1 MDPVDYLKTLKRRW
15 AVIAATVA
23 VAVLVAGVTF
33 TTIAA
38 VGSSGSTVTS
48 YEASVLLLNAGA
60 SSDTSGLGSLP
71 SEALSTLATVGEVP
85 IRVAERLDFEG
96 SPQALIAG
104 VQVFSVENTGL
115 LQITATSPQ
124 AKRAELVADTVAT
137 ELIAWLN
144 DRQRFFTTA
153 AADALA
159 DDLEELDQRIVL
171 VGNRIG
177 SAPDDELLRAERD
190 ALVRRYEAV
199 SEQYQGMRAAS
210 TVPVGLQV
218 IQPAAAF
225 LSDTTTGTTF
235 QPPNSRAGRM
245 LLAALLGLVL
255 GMGIALIVDR
265 LDTRIHTRED
275 AEEHFGRPVLAE
287 IPEISRRERKRFA
300 IPASRAR
307 SRAADAFRLLATS
320 LARPSAD
327 GAGNGHSPEP
337 LDPLAMDKLFPVS
350 PDPSRPKA
358 RPAINL
364 LGAESLGGLPRTIL
378 VTSSD
383 LGEGK
388 TTTVINLAAVLAEMG
403 KRVLVISCDFQR
415 PRLHDVLGVS
425 NDTGL
430 SDAIQSADANPVLDG
445 RIQAISIGDSAI
457 EFVPSGPAPDKPGE
471 LLSSANMKRALAEA
485 RQLADV
491 VILDSA
497 PILSVSD
504 AALLFGDVD
513 SVLVVARAGATRAAH
528 AEHAIELLAR
538 LGARVPGVVLNCS
551 GDVAPAGSHYY
562 APVGSSGR
570 GRGFSRLARHR
581 SSV

>member
-1 MDPVDYLKTLKRRW
+1 MDPVDYLKTLRRRW
-15 AVIAATVA
+15 AVIAATVT
-23 VAVLVAGVTF
+23 VAMLVAGVTF
-33 TTIAA
+33 TTIAT
-38 VGSSGSTVTS
+38 VNSSGSTITS

-60 SSDTSGLGSLP
+60 SSGTGGLGSLP
-71 SEALSTLATVGEVP
+71 SEAISTLATVGEVP
-85 IRVAERLDFEG
+85 IRVAKRLDFEG
-96 SPQALIAG
+96 SPQELIGA
-104 VQVFSVENTGL
+104 VQVFPVENTGL
-115 LQITATSPQ
+115 LQITATSTQ
-124 AKRAELVADTVAT
+124 AKRAELVADTFAT

-144 DRQRFFTTA
+144 QRQRTFTRA

-159 DDLEELDQRIVL
+159 ADLEELDQRIVL
-171 VGNRIG
+171 VENRIG

-190 ALVRRYEAV
+190 ALVRRYQAV

-210 TVPVGLQV
+210 TLPVGLQV
-218 IQPAAAF
+218 IQPAAAVPT
-225 LSDTTTGTTF
+225 DTTTGTTF
-235 QPPNSRAGRM
+235 QPPNSRAGR
-245 LLAALLGLVL
+245 LILAGLLGLVL
-255 GMGIALIVDR
+255 GIGIALIVDR

-320 LARPSAD
+320 LAQPSAD
-327 GAGNGHSPEP
+327 GAGNGHSPE
-337 LDPLAMDKLFPVS
+337 LAPLAMDKLFPVS
-350 PDPSRPKA
+350 PDSPRPKA

-378 VTSSD
+378 VTSAAV
-383 LGEGK
+383 GEGK
-388 TTTVINLAAVLAEMG
+388 TTCVINLAAVLAEMG

-415 PRLHDVLGVS
+415 PRLHDVLRVS

-430 SDAIQSADANPVLDG
+430 SDAIQSADGNPVLDG
-445 RIQAISIGDSAI
+445 RIQTISIGDSTI
-457 EFVPSGPAPDKPGE
+457 EFVPSGPSPDKPGE
-471 LLSSANMKRALAEA
+471 ILSSSNMKRALAEA

-513 SVLVVARAGATRAAH
+513 SVLLVARAGRTRAAH
-528 AEHAIELLAR
+528 AERAIELLAR
-538 LGARVPGVVLNCS
+538 LGARVPGVALNFS
-551 GDVAPAGSHYY
+551 GDVRRADSHYS
-562 APVGSSGR
+562 APPGSSGR

-581 SSV
+581 SNV